1 MVKEDKL
8 SGLQLQVVQLSDQI
22 SQIQK
27 EQDFQR
33 YREEGFRKIS
43 EILNS
48 RVLWWAVVQVTL
60 CVVVGLWQTTHM
72 MSFFLKKKIV

>member
-1 MVKEDKL
+1 MVKDDKL
-8 SGLQLQVVQLSDQI
+8 SELQLNVVKLSDQI

-48 RVLWWAVVQVTL
+48 RVLWWAIIQVIL
-60 CVVVGLWQTTHM
+60 VVVVGLWQTTHM
-72 MSFFLKKKIV
+72 RGFFLKKKIV

>member
-1 MVKEDKL
+1 MAKDDKMSELQINVVKMSE
-8 SGLQLQVVQLSDQI
+8 QL

-33 YREEGFRKIS
+33 YREEGFRKVS

-48 RVLWWAVVQVTL
+48 RVLWWAIIQVFKMTNAIL
-60 CVVVGLWQTTHM
+60 LFI
-72 MSFFLKKKIV
+72 S

>member
-1 MVKEDKL
+1 MAKDDKMSELQINVVKMSE
-8 SGLQLQVVQLSDQI
+8 QL

-33 YREEGFRKIS
+33 YREEGFRKVS

-48 RVLWWAVVQVTL
+48 RVLWWAIIQVFKMTNAIYYL
-60 CVVVGLWQTTHM
+60 
-72 MSFFLKKKIV
+72 

>member
-1 MVKEDKL
+1 MAKDDKMSELQINVVKMSE
-8 SGLQLQVVQLSDQI
+8 QL

-33 YREEGFRKIS
+33 YREEGFRKVS

-48 RVLWWAVVQVTL
+48 RVLWWAIIQVFK
-60 CVVVGLWQTTHM
+60 M
-72 MSFFLKKKIV
+72 KKMLFYYLEVKISQQLY

>member
-1 MVKEDKL
+1 MAKDDKMSELQINVVKMSE
-8 SGLQLQVVQLSDQI
+8 QL

-33 YREEGFRKIS
+33 YREEGFRKVS

-48 RVLWWAVVQVTL
+48 RVLWWAIIQVFKMTNAIL
-60 CVVVGLWQTTHM
+60 L
-72 MSFFLKKKIV
+72 

>member
-1 MVKEDKL
+1 MAKEDKL
-8 SGLQLQVVQLSDQI
+8 SELQINVVKMSEQL

-33 YREEGFRKIS
+33 YREEGFRKVS

-48 RVLWWAVVQVTL
+48 RVLWWAIIQVK
-60 CVVVGLWQTTHM
+60 
-72 MSFFLKKKIV
+72 FIKKGQLEKELLF

>member
-1 MVKEDKL
+1 MAKDDKMSELQINVVKMSE
-8 SGLQLQVVQLSDQI
+8 QL

-33 YREEGFRKIS
+33 YREEGFRKVS

-48 RVLWWAVVQVTL
+48 RVLWWAIIQVFK
-60 CVVVGLWQTTHM
+60 M
-72 MSFFLKKKIV
+72 KKCYPIIY

>member
-8 SGLQLQVVQLSDQI
+8 SKLQLQVLQLSDQV

-60 CVVVGLWQTTHM
+60 VIVVGLWQTTHM
-72 MSFFLKKKIV
+72 RSFFLKKKIV

>member
-1 MVKEDKL
+1 MAKDDKMSELQINVVKMSE
-8 SGLQLQVVQLSDQI
+8 QL

-33 YREEGFRKIS
+33 YREEGFRKVS

-48 RVLWWAVVQVTL
+48 RVLWWAIIQVFKMNNAIL
-60 CVVVGLWQTTHM
+60 LFI
-72 MSFFLKKKIV
+72 S

>member
-1 MVKEDKL
+1 MAKDDKMSELQINVVKMSE
-8 SGLQLQVVQLSDQI
+8 QL

-33 YREEGFRKIS
+33 YREEGFRKVS

-48 RVLWWAVVQVTL
+48 RVLWWAIIQV
-60 CVVVGLWQTTHM
+60 
-72 MSFFLKKKIV
+72 FKIKKYYLIIY